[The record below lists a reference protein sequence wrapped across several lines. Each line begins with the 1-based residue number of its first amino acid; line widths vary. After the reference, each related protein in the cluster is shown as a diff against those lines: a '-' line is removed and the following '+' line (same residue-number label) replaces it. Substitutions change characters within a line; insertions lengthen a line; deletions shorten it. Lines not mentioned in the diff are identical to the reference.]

1 MLEPIFCEKTAAAW
15 QHLFESAGVPSE
27 VSDAEFGEKFF
38 DDPENL
44 ELEMLVR
51 YPLEGYGVLQQFGK
65 MINFSETPMQ
75 IFGPPPLRGEHT
87 REILTEL
94 GYSLDAIRELK
105 ETGII
110 ICPDVA

>member
-1 MLEPIFCEKTAAAW
+1 MPADARFASAKARESNRRALETVLEPIFCEKTAAAW

-27 VSDAEFGEKFF
+27 VSDEKFGEKFF

-65 MINFSETPMQ
+65 MINFS
-75 IFGPPPLRGEHT
+75 
-87 REILTEL
+87 
-94 GYSLDAIRELK
+94 
-105 ETGII
+105 
-110 ICPDVA
+110 